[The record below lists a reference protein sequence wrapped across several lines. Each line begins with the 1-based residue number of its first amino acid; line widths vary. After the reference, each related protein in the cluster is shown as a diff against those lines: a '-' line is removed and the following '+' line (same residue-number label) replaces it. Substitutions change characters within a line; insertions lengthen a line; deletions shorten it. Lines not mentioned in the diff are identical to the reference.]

1 MLRVNRV
8 KKNYKRKKVLQ
19 SCTFEADRGDIIG
32 LVGENGAGKSTL
44 LKLIATVIQPTA
56 GELELDGLGYHKN
69 AKEIRKKIGYVPQ
82 DIAIWEEFTV
92 AENMLFFEKLSWK
105 RKSVEECRAL
115 CESMQLYAWKE
126 QAGSLSGGT
135 KRKLNLAISLLH
147 DPDLLL
153 LDEPTVGID
162 LKSKIEIGHYLK
174 KLAKEE
180 GKLIIYISHD
190 MDEMMT
196 LCDKVYAIGKDPFYK
211 ELLKEKNMLVEQLI

>member
-1 MLRVNRV
+1 MLKVNDV
-8 KKNYKRKKVLQ
+8 KKSYKRKKVLHN
-19 SCTFEADRGDIIG
+19 CTFEAGQGDVIG

-44 LKLIATVIQPTA
+44 LKLIATVIKPTA
-56 GELELDGLGYHKN
+56 GEIEVDGLTYKKN
-69 AKEIRKKIGYVPQ
+69 AKEIRRKIGYVPQ
-82 DIAIWEEFTV
+82 DIAIWEEFSV

-105 RKSVEECRAL
+105 RKTVAECRAL
-115 CESMQLYAWKE
+115 CESMQLYEWKE
-126 QAGSLSGGT
+126 KAGALSGGT

-147 DPDLLL
+147 DPSILL

-190 MDEMMT
+190 MDEIMN
-196 LCDKVYAIGKDPFYK
+196 LCDKVYAIGNDPFYTQ
-211 ELLKEKNMLVEQLI
+211 LLKQKNMAVEQLV

>member
-1 MLRVNRV
+1 MLNV
-8 KKNYKRKKVLQ
+8 KQVQKKYKRKEVLTN
-19 SCTFEADRGDIIG
+19 CTFEAERGDIIG

-44 LKLIATVIQPTA
+44 LKLIASVIKPTA
-56 GELELDGLGYHKN
+56 GEIELDGLSYKN
-69 AKEIRKKIGYVPQ
+69 HVKDIRKKIGYVPQ

-105 RKSVEECRAL
+105 RKSVEQCKAL

-126 QAGSLSGGT
+126 KARALSGGT

-147 DPDLLL
+147 DPDVLL

-180 GKLIIYISHD
+180 GKLIMYISHD
-190 MDEMMT
+190 MDEMMN

-211 ELLKEKNMLVEQLI
+211 ELLKEKKMDVEQLL